1 MKLFKIC
8 SLIVILPL
16 LTACSLGNNKIPTDS
31 PPAIHIDNEV
41 TEDIEEEEIEESNE
55 MENEEEPMEFE
66 AMPVDPN
73 MEMEVQEFENTVDD
87 ESEVEMLE
95 GEIDVLL
102 DDYEQF
108 VD

>member
-1 MKLFKIC
+1 MNILKIC
-8 SLIVILPL
+8 SLIVVLPL
-16 LTACSLGNNKIPTDS
+16 LTACGLGSNRIPTD
-31 PPAIHIDNEV
+31 PPPTINISDNEA
-41 TEDIEEEEIEESNE
+41 TEEVVEVEDNE

>member
-1 MKLFKIC
+1 MNIFKIC

-16 LTACSLGNNKIPTDS
+16 LTACSLGSNQIPTD
-31 PPAIHIDNEV
+31 PPPTININNNKAPEEVVEVEDNG
-41 TEDIEEEEIEESNE
+41 
-55 MENEEEPMEFE
+55 MENEEESMEFE

-95 GEIDVLL
+95 GEIDILL